1 MFFSD
6 DDDDAGS
13 DTDETIPD
21 EELMAILEK
30 DIEEA
35 KTVGEGAKVHHTER
49 IKYKLNHKGTNHFDV
64 IPAGWV
70 VVDHISGMPIYLHK
84 YTRSVSLSRPYHIGK
99 ASARVSIKFT

>member
-1 MFFSD
+1 MD
-6 DDDDAGS
+6 KVPD
-13 DTDETIPD
+13 D
-21 EELMAILEK
+21 EEGKIESPLVNK
-30 DIEEA
+30 DIDEA
-35 KTVGEGAKVHHTER
+35 KKVGESAKVQHTER

-99 ASARVSIKFT
+99 ASARVSTI